1 MYRHNTN
8 TFLRASLLLL
18 LGATYVGADEA
29 ADEAAIQDPAAEC
42 TWKPYAPLADA
53 NATGL
58 FPTVWTP
65 LTAILPNDAAG
76 QAKFASMKGNIPNIP
91 PKGIFSPTIPVN
103 PAPFDG
109 VTYSDADPDCWWT
122 KSQCVQPKLA
132 GLPADIATVPEPR
145 TLGYGFDDGP
155 NCSHNAFYDYLTEQ
169 NQKATMFFV
178 GSNVADWPLQAR
190 RAVVDGHEICVH
202 TWSHGPMT
210 TFSNEGAFAELWYTQ
225 QVIKAVTGYTPKC
238 WRPPTGDVD
247 DRIRYIATQLG
258 MDTVLWK
265 YDSFDWTT
273 EVPEIVQA
281 NYDGLLGNLSAG
293 AFDTIGAIILTH
305 ELNNFTMQMAVENYP
320 KLAAAFDH
328 IVPISVAQNR
338 TQPYVESNFSMP
350 SFADYIE
357 SHKSAAAVSSNS
369 SSSAGGKS
377 SGGGGSGSNSNIGG
391 SDSSGESG
399 AVNVQ
404 HSVSGVVLGAIVL
417 LVAAFL

>member
-1 MYRHNTN
+1 
-8 TFLRASLLLL
+8 
-18 LGATYVGADEA
+18 
-29 ADEAAIQDPAAEC
+29 
-42 TWKPYAPLADA
+42 
-53 NATGL
+53 
-58 FPTVWTP
+58 
-65 LTAILPNDAAG
+65 
-76 QAKFASMKGNIPNIP
+76 MKGNIPNIP

-109 VTYSDADPDCWWT
+109 VTYSDADPDCWWP
-122 KSQCVQPKLA
+122 SRSVCSPRLRGCLLISLPCLRCVLFKLPHF
-132 GLPADIATVPEPR
+132 PAPTHTMHQPR
-145 TLGYGFDDGP
+145 TLGYEFDDGP

-190 RAVVDGHEICVH
+190 RAVVDGHEIDLH

-293 AFDTIGAIILTH
+293 AFDTVGAIILAH

-350 SFADYIE
+350 SFADYIG
-357 SHKSAAAVSSNS
+357 SHKSAAAVSANS
-369 SSSAGGKS
+369 SSSA
-377 SGGGGSGSNSNIGG
+377 GGSGSNSNIGG
-391 SDSSGESG
+391 SGGSGESG
-399 AVNVQ
+399 AVNVR
-404 HSVSGVVLGAIVL
+404 HSVSGVLLTAAVA